1 MTDFEEKLAL
11 YKLEKYDKDAVQNA
25 VDSANKLLLADSAK
39 KPRPRFILT
48 QISFVTKKM
57 WLLQGALLLFA
68 CGAMLLF
75 MREEWLIRRILPLAS
90 IAAPLVI
97 LINITDFVRAY
108 NVGSIELELA
118 TKFSLQKAAAAKLII
133 FGCSDAVFLAALSA
147 FAAASTKAGVLC
159 VLLYCLVPFNFMCC
173 GCLLLLRKVKAD
185 SFAFSSAMLACGLCA
200 VVFALNLN
208 IEMYKGAYAVFW
220 LAAFFIT
227 SVEICRQMYLAF
239 KSLQSVPY
247 KW

>member
-75 MREEWLIRRILPLAS
+75 MREE
-90 IAAPLVI
+90 
-97 LINITDFVRAY
+97 
-108 NVGSIELELA
+108 
-118 TKFSLQKAAAAKLII
+118 
-133 FGCSDAVFLAALSA
+133 
-147 FAAASTKAGVLC
+147 
-159 VLLYCLVPFNFMCC
+159 
-173 GCLLLLRKVKAD
+173 
-185 SFAFSSAMLACGLCA
+185 
-200 VVFALNLN
+200 
-208 IEMYKGAYAVFW
+208 
-220 LAAFFIT
+220 
-227 SVEICRQMYLAF
+227 
-239 KSLQSVPY
+239 
-247 KW
+247 